1 LKSSINQLMI
11 NLFKIKDFIKKNLS
25 VVLIIVCFFLLL
37 DRCNQ
42 KYDYEKSSELID
54 LKIKINEDKIKEI
67 ENQNSLLQKE
77 NESLVNKI
85 DSLGKKNRLLSD
97 KINSNTISKKKEQS
111 KVADYTEKDIDKY
124 YSTRYVFQNQKD
136 LDKQIIKDLIGYD
149 YSLKELDFTKEQVS
163 LLTEKNN
170 FYEKYV
176 ENQKQE
182 IVNLNEVIS
191 MERLIKNDLKDH
203 AKEQYKELEKS
214 FKNNKTLKIM
224 IPVALIGGLILG
236 TQIN

>member
-1 LKSSINQLMI
+1 MI
-11 NLFKIKDFIKKNLS
+11 NLFKIKDFIKKNAS
-25 VVLIIVCFFLLL
+25 IILIIVCFFLVL

-54 LKIKINEDKIKEI
+54 LKIKINENKIKEI
-67 ENQNSLLQKE
+67 EDQNLLLQKE

-149 YSLKELDFTKEQVS
+149 YSLKEIYFTKQQVS
-163 LLTEKNN
+163 LLTEKNH

-176 ENQKQE
+176 DNQKQK

-203 AKEQYKELEKS
+203 AKKQHEELEKS
-214 FKNNKTLKIM
+214 FKTNKTLKIM
-224 IPVALIGGLILG
+224 IPVALIGGIILG